1 MKINVLIQPTNVR
14 HIEIITC
21 KEGHRLSM
29 TALLMIQ
36 NLYFLTCCSCDVADL
51 VVEAV
56 HLEPSWKGQIGDHLD
71 RTLRFPFV
79 NQIIRRPSICNRK
92 NTVGFRSSIN
102 ARVERTI
109 IHCITYLGSFIKRKV
124 VFYGAPNPLQKT
136 RHDVL
141 VGILG

>member
-1 MKINVLIQPTNVR
+1 MSAILRLLLFRTPTANDSSTYDTKV
-14 HIEIITC
+14 
-21 KEGHRLSM
+21 
-29 TALLMIQ
+29 
-36 NLYFLTCCSCDVADL
+36 YFLTCCSCDVADL

-136 RHDVL
+136 RHDVV